1 MHIMHSWILTKTNV
15 FLHPMSPTQMVS
27 MGLSDLRVLSGL
39 FSAPF
44 DTISLKVSKQN
55 LLERTLLKKLLR
67 NKRCKGKSWK
77 RRGAQQK

>member
-1 MHIMHSWILTKTNV
+1 MDFNKNERIFTSNV
-15 FLHPMSPTQMVS
+15 THTDGKY

>member
-27 MGLSDLRVLSGL
+27 MGLSDLSVLSGL